1 MEIFFIGSLLVAL
14 MIYVSTRIKKS
25 AAQAFESETIETDEF
40 TITKPEGFLH
50 VINTDSDFAFEAY
63 SKDFNAENVRQARIF
78 ISEFSGG
85 NFAEI
90 CSETRKNAGKILTD
104 SVSSGDKACLIESE
118 ETSENAGTYNF
129 YKIIGSETNQKI
141 YRLKISV
148 LQEFLDVYKERVDEI
163 SESFRLK

>member
-40 TITKPEGFLH
+40 IITKPVGFLH
-50 VINTDSDFAFEAY
+50 VINTESVYAFEAY
-63 SKDFNAENVRQARIF
+63 SKEFNADNVRQARIF

-90 CSETRKNAGKILTD
+90 CDETRKNAGVILTD
-104 SVSSGDKACLIESE
+104 DVSAGDKACLIKSE
-118 ETSENAGTYNF
+118 ETSEDARTYNF
-129 YKIIGSETNQKI
+129 YKIIGSETHQKV
-141 YRLKISV
+141 YRLKVSV
-148 LQEFLDVYKERVDEI
+148 LQEFSDVYKERVDEI
-163 SESFRLK
+163 FESFRLK